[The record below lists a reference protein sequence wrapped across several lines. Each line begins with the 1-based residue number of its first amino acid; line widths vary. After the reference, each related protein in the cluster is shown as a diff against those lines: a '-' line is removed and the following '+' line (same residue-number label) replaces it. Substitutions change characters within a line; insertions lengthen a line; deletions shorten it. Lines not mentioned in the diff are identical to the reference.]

1 VKPDSASVEL
11 NLASAMAGLGR
22 QAEAGEHFHR
32 SLALGDWPEQHYVY
46 GIWLHSQGRSA
57 EAQAQFETAIERNRF
72 SFPARNML
80 MQIYSEKGDFEALDR
95 LFQDTLRIAYNEE
108 AVRRFRTARDEYE
121 KSVKTRKAAQ
131 GPSPAALTR
140 HAAELCQD
148 RKYEECLEEAQKVI
162 EIRPDYAE
170 AYNNKAYALIA
181 MNRLD
186 EAIRDFKEAVRLKP
200 DYTTAKNNLA
210 RALEQ
215 KRREE
220 QPGRPAEP
228 R

>member
-1 VKPDSASVEL
+1 LSNEPDVSTRRREKG
-11 NLASAMAGLGR
+11 N
-22 QAEAGEHFHR
+22 
-32 SLALGDWPEQHYVY
+32 PE
-46 GIWLHSQGRSA
+46 RSA
-57 EAQAQFETAIERNRF
+57 QSAGPREEKRRGIFDRRAVLLSVGLVLIVLAALAYRF
-72 SFPARNML
+72 QNAFHFV
-80 MQIYSEKGDFEALDR
+80 DFHAATGRTPL
-95 LFQDTLRIAYNEE
+95 QDS
-108 AVRRFRTARDEYE
+108 RDESE
-121 KSVKTRKAAQ
+121 KSVEAPKAPE

-148 RKYEECLEEAQKVI
+148 RKYEECLEEAQKAI

-186 EAIRDFKEAVRLKP
+186 EAIRDFREAVRLKP
-200 DYTTAKNNLA
+200 DYTTAKENLA
-210 RALEQ
+210 RALKQ

-220 QPGRPAEP
+220 QQPGQGPAAP